1 MKKIIAIFTIFMMIS
16 ASMIS
21 CEKEEKTT
29 INFLNWG
36 ENIAEG
42 LIDEFEEKYNIKV
55 NEVFVDDNEAMY
67 QELTSGK
74 TQYDVAVPGDYMV
87 ERLISEGRLE
97 ELDKQNIPNWTELL
111 PSNLN
116 RSFDPGN
123 VYSLPYMNGTIGI
136 VYNTE
141 LITED
146 INSWSDM
153 WNPKYRDEIFV
164 LDSQRDAIGM
174 ALKYLGYSLNS
185 TDEIELE
192 EAKAALIEQKQLGTI
207 YGADNVKDLMIS
219 GERAIA
225 MIWSGE
231 GLTLADEY
239 DNLKYIVPNLQ
250 ESKPTALLAVPL
262 LIENLH
268 KKINKSIEGLC
279 KIQKI
284 V

>member
-123 VYSLPYMNGTIGI
+123 VY
-136 VYNTE
+136 
-141 LITED
+141 
-146 INSWSDM
+146 
-153 WNPKYRDEIFV
+153 
-164 LDSQRDAIGM
+164 
-174 ALKYLGYSLNS
+174 
-185 TDEIELE
+185 
-192 EAKAALIEQKQLGTI
+192 
-207 YGADNVKDLMIS
+207 
-219 GERAIA
+219 
-225 MIWSGE
+225 
-231 GLTLADEY
+231 
-239 DNLKYIVPNLQ
+239 
-250 ESKPTALLAVPL
+250 
-262 LIENLH
+262 
-268 KKINKSIEGLC
+268 
-279 KIQKI
+279 
-284 V
+284 

>member
-1 MKKIIAIFTIFMMIS
+1 MKKIIAIFTVFIMIS
-16 ASMIS
+16 ATMIS
-21 CEKEEKTT
+21 CKKDEKTT

-97 ELDKQNIPNWTELL
+97 ALDKQNIPNWTELL
-111 PSNLN
+111 SSNLN
-116 RSFDPGN
+116 KSFDPGN

-136 VYNTE
+136 IYNTE
-141 LITED
+141 LISED

-153 WNPKYRDEIFV
+153 WNPKYKDEIFV

-174 ALKYLGYSLNS
+174 ALKYLGYPLNS
-185 TDEIELE
+185 TDEVELS
-192 EAKAALIEQKQLGTI
+192 EAKAALIEQKKLGTI

-239 DNLKYIVPNLQ
+239 D
-250 ESKPTALLAVPL
+250 
-262 LIENLH
+262 
-268 KKINKSIEGLC
+268 
-279 KIQKI
+279 
-284 V
+284 

>member
-1 MKKIIAIFTIFMMIS
+1 
-16 ASMIS
+16 
-21 CEKEEKTT
+21 
-29 INFLNWG
+29 
-36 ENIAEG
+36 
-42 LIDEFEEKYNIKV
+42 
-55 NEVFVDDNEAMY
+55 
-67 QELTSGK
+67 
-74 TQYDVAVPGDYMV
+74 
-87 ERLISEGRLE
+87 
-97 ELDKQNIPNWTELL
+97 
-111 PSNLN
+111 
-116 RSFDPGN
+116 
-123 VYSLPYMNGTIGI
+123 MNGTIGI

-141 LITED
+141 LISED

-239 DNLKYIVPNLQ
+239 DNLKYIVPKEGANFWIDSLVIPKGTKNKEAAEIFINFLCEKDSAYRIAEEIGYTTPHEGAMMEQ
-250 ESKPTALLAVPL
+250 DEDVRNNPGAYMPEEVMDKCESYKYLNTEELLKYEKVWL
-262 LIENLH
+262 EV
-268 KKINKSIEGLC
+268 KS
-279 KIQKI
+279 
-284 V
+284 